1 MSEDTILIEQAQA
14 GQSVAFTALYQRY
27 VDKIYKFVFYKTMHK
42 ETAEDLTSK
51 VFFKV
56 LKKINTYKEG
66 SASFQ
71 TWLYTVARNTVIDH
85 YRSQKKDYNID
96 DIWDLSNK
104 EDIAENVEV
113 NIQIEKVK
121 EYLKDLKTDQR
132 EIIMLRL
139 WQGLSYKEIAEV
151 IGKNEANCKVI
162 YSRTVKKMREN
173 LIIVF
178 ILGLLIN
185 NI

>member
-14 GQSVAFTALYQRY
+14 GQSAAFTELYQRY

-66 SASFQ
+66 NASFK

-104 EDIAENVEV
+104 EDVAENVEV
-113 NIQIEKVK
+113 SMQIEKVK

-132 EIIMLRL
+132 EIMMLRL

-151 IGKNEANCKVI
+151 IGKSEANCKMI

-173 LIIVF
+173 LILVF
-178 ILGLLIN
+178 ILGLLIS

>member
-14 GQSVAFTALYQRY
+14 GQSAAFTELYQRY

-66 SASFQ
+66 NASFQ

-104 EDIAENVEV
+104 EDVAENVEV
-113 NIQIEKVK
+113 SMQIEKVK

-132 EIIMLRL
+132 EIMMLRL

-151 IGKNEANCKVI
+151 IGKSEANCKMI

-173 LIIVF
+173 LILVF
-178 ILGLLIN
+178 ILGLLIS